1 MQKTLKIGIM
11 SRDDFQARSLAIA
24 RGEYKPR
31 PGEPKIWFETIQS
44 LAQVLSEEN
53 QSLLQIIAE
62 QKPESIRALEVLTG
76 RKSSN
81 LSRTLH
87 TMEAYGIV
95 ELVRQGKKVIRPVAK
110 ALRFQVDFG
119 MSHKQ
124 SA

>member
-1 MQKTLKIGIM
+1 MQRTLKIGIM
-11 SRDDFQARSLAIA
+11 SREDFQARSLAIA

-53 QSLLQIIAE
+53 QALLQLIAE
-62 QKPESIRALEVLTG
+62 QKPESIRALEILTG

-95 ELVRQGKKVIRPVAK
+95 ELVRQGRKVIRPVVK

-119 MSHKQ
+119 MSYKQ

>member
-1 MQKTLKIGIM
+1 M
-11 SRDDFQARSLAIA
+11 SRDAFQARTLAIA

-53 QSLLQIIAE
+53 QALLQIIAE
-62 QKPESIRALEVLTG
+62 RKPESIRALEDLTG

-95 ELVRQGKKVIRPVAK
+95 ELVRKGRKVVRPVAK
-110 ALRFQVDFG
+110 ALHFQVDFG
-119 MSHKQ
+119 VGHKQ

>member
-11 SRDDFQARSLAIA
+11 SREDFRARSLAIA

-53 QSLLQIIAE
+53 QALLQIIAE
-62 QKPESIRALEVLTG
+62 QKPESIRVLEDLTG

-87 TMEAYGIV
+87 TMEAYGVV
-95 ELVRQGKKVIRPVAK
+95 ELVREGKKAVRPVVK

-119 MSHKQ
+119 VHQKQ